1 MADAGARSR
10 VSAVVVT
17 LNALPWVQR
26 ALESVRGCETV
37 VVDHG
42 STDGTPDLVRTR
54 FPEAELVEQGN
65 RGLGAGWNT
74 GIERTVGEYV
84 LLLNADAWLVG
95 DALDRLVAFADS
107 RVDAAYVGPRLR
119 NPDGSLQRSVR
130 AFPTVWRL
138 ATEYL
143 FLRKLAPRSRALN
156 AFYAG
161 GFDHDEV
168 READWLMGACMLVRR
183 AAVDEVGGLDERFF
197 LFSEETDWC
206 YRFREAGWSVVYFPG
221 AECVHVGGAA
231 HGGRLFREQVRSH
244 LLFLEKHHGDREA
257 ERARRMLRAALVLRG
272 LVFRGERGRMY
283 ADAARWLGTDSAAG
297 LAAAPR

>member
-1 MADAGARSR
+1 MGSR
-10 VSAVVVT
+10 VSTVVVT
-17 LNALPWVQR
+17 LDALPWAQR
-26 ALESVRGCETV
+26 ALESVRGTEIV

-42 STDGTPDLVRTR
+42 STDGTLDLVRTR
-54 FPEAELVEQGN
+54 FPEATLVEQPN
-65 RGLGAGWNT
+65 RGLGGGWNA
-74 GIERTVGEYV
+74 GLERAGGEYV

-107 RVDAAYVGPRLR
+107 RPDTAYVGPRLL

-143 FLRKLAPRSRALN
+143 FLRKLAPRTELLN
-156 AFYAG
+156 SFYAG

-183 AAVDEVGGLDERFF
+183 AAVEEVGGLDERFF

-206 YRFREAGWSVVYFPG
+206 YRFRQAGWAVVFFPG

-244 LLFLEKHHGDREA
+244 LLFLEKHYGPRKA
-257 ERARRMLRAALVLRG
+257 ERARRMLRASLVVRG
-272 LVFRGERGRMY
+272 LVFPGERGRMY
-283 ADAARWLGTDSAAG
+283 ADAARWLGTGSAEA